1 MTDDL
6 NAASTWNSAVAAET
20 ASASSPDAVATVA
33 PSVEAPQDEDP
44 TRRIDEFRFDI
55 ASGML
60 ESLGLN
66 MYTSIGK
73 SLSEF
78 VANAHDAEATRVS
91 ITIPYDQIN
100 VERMALRDVAKQDVA
115 AGRREKFTVLSDPLP
130 DAVKIVIEDDGHGMS
145 PEGIQA
151 KFLIINRNRRQ
162 ASSKSESG
170 LRDVMGRKGLGK
182 LAGFGTAEKI
192 TIWSKRAGVTFATE
206 FTMDYGS
213 IKNRS
218 TVRESTFTARYEEGL
233 ASELH
238 GTKVTLTGLRCDS
251 LRASKSTIEEALA
264 QNFAI
269 LGSGFQVTVNGEPLE
284 EAPSEYEFIY
294 PPADQRNQD
303 GFGTATVEVSDVFT
317 FEIQYVVRFRARETD
332 DTSAPAIDARG
343 RPLRRGSLETSQR
356 GARIYCHGRLAAG
369 PTLLK
374 LHTGMHNF
382 HSQAYMQC
390 VVFADDIDKQTMDYI
405 GTNRGELKGDSDVVE
420 ALRDTVTELMAKAL
434 AEHSKFRDAKVAQL
448 VEEDE
453 FTSGLLA
460 RIDSMPKGVKSNTK
474 ALLKT
479 LASAQGVKSDLY
491 KATAPL
497 VLQSMNAGE
506 VLSNLIRLETDPKS
520 LQVVAHEL
528 FELARVENS
537 DVLKLYRGRKAG
549 IEAVRELIDRA
560 RKDWKRGTRFENLL
574 HKTLKENPW
583 LLGPDFNR
591 CLTSD
596 KPLAD
601 VAKEL
606 SEVLKIDEFCEPP
619 KLDSSGQIENE
630 DDRPDLVFLT
640 IDAQLPNVVTIIE
653 LKTPNYPLRIE
664 HYNQVESYR
673 FRVEQWLRAKF
684 ANRSILVKALLVGD
698 LDTSSN
704 SVSVLQLNDR
714 MQRQGPE
721 SSVMVLPLRL
731 LLERAKQTHLDAIE
745 VATQNEGFYEA
756 ELSTGPARTL
766 PASEAKPV
774 VAALAAN
781 DAIPEQG
788 SAGAG

>member
-1 MTDDL
+1 MPDKL
-6 NAASTWNSAVAAET
+6 NLVLPNGATEVSSGAVPGVADEAGNTSAHHGV
-20 ASASSPDAVATVA
+20 
-33 PSVEAPQDEDP
+33 EDP
-44 TRRIDEFRFDI
+44 TRRIDSFRFDI

-78 VANAHDAEATRVS
+78 VANAHDAEASNVR
-91 ITIPYDQIN
+91 ITIPYDQISA
-100 VERMALRDVAKQDVA
+100 ERTALREAAKSEVAL
-115 AGRREKFTVLSDPLP
+115 GHREKFTVLSDPLP
-130 DAVKIVIEDDGHGMS
+130 DTVSIVIEDDGHGMS

-151 KFLIINRNRRQ
+151 KFLIINRNRR
-162 ASSKSESG
+162 AATSKSENG

-182 LAGFGTAEKI
+182 LAGFGTAEQI
-192 TIWSKRAGVTFATE
+192 TIWSKRAGVSFATE

-233 ASELH
+233 PSELH

-251 LRASKSTIEEALA
+251 LRASKATIEETLA

-269 LGSGFQVTVNGEPLE
+269 LGAGFQVKVNGELLE
-284 EAPSEYEFIY
+284 EQPSEYEFIF
-294 PPADQRNQD
+294 PPADQRD
-303 GFGTATVEVSDVFT
+303 DKGFGVATVEVSDVFT
-317 FEIQYVVRFRARETD
+317 FDIKYVVRFRARETD
-332 DTSAPAIDARG
+332 DTSAPPMDSRG
-343 RPLRRGSLETSQR
+343 RPFKRGSLETSQR

-390 VVFADDIDKQTMDYI
+390 IVLADEIDKQTMDYI

-420 ALRDTVTELMAKAL
+420 ALRDKVTDLMVKAL

-460 RIDSMPKGVKSNTK
+460 RIESMPKGVKSNTK

-479 LASAQGVKSDLY
+479 LAATQGVKSDLY

-506 VLSNLIRLETDPKS
+506 VLSNLIRLENDPKS

-528 FELARVENS
+528 LELARVENS

-549 IEAVRELIDRA
+549 IEAVRELIERA
-560 RKDWKRGTRFENLL
+560 RANWKRGARFENEL
-574 HKTLKENPW
+574 HRTLKENPW

-601 VAKEL
+601 VAREL
-606 SEVLKIDEFCEPP
+606 SEVLKVDEFCEAP
-619 KLDSSGQIENE
+619 KLDSDGNIEDE

-640 IDAQLPNVVTIIE
+640 IDAQFPNVVTIVE

-664 HYNQVESYR
+664 HYHQVESYR
-673 FRVEQWLRAKF
+673 FRVDKWLKAKF
-684 ANRSILVKALLVGD
+684 APRTILVKALLVGD
-698 LDTSSN
+698 VDISSN
-704 SVSVLQLNDR
+704 SVNVLQLNDK
-714 MQRQGPE
+714 MQTQGAE
-721 SSVMVLPLRL
+721 SLVTILPLRL
-731 LLERAKQTHLDAIE
+731 MLERAKQTHLDAIE

-756 ELSTGPARTL
+756 ELSTTPARAGVTPEDKRPGL
-766 PASEAKPV
+766 AQ
-774 VAALAAN
+774 AAN
-781 DAIPEQG
+781 DAVTPTG
-788 SAGAG
+788 DSSKAG